1 MALTWPVVLA
11 VLGGAVLHAGWNA
24 LVKSSGDKALDT
36 ALVHFLGAVVALP
49 LLAIVGLPPTVALP
63 FIAASL
69 VIHIGYYIALAG
81 AYKHG
86 ELGLTYPI
94 MRGFAP
100 LLVAL
105 GSSAVLAE
113 APTPLAWAGILGI
126 TLGVA
131 LVGLAHPGETLHH
144 RKALGFAFANALI
157 IAVYTFVDG
166 KGVRETVAAGHTAA
180 AYVMLLFVLDGLP
193 YPALVYFRRDAAGR
207 RAILA
212 YARRR
217 WPLAAL
223 GGAASIGS
231 YCDRAVGDDARTSG
245 QRGGAARDLG
255 AVRRAARGVAAEGEI
270 RHPARPRHAGDRER
284 RDGAAP
290 RMKPPPAHDR
300 ACLRRRARPR
310 LAAVA
315 GDMKDLPSCCG
326 VATGQPGRARRLGSA
341 VFAALRLPCAARV
354 RGPVAQLPPFAS
366 LTVVEQSRR
375 VRARSALRARA
386 PAPVLL
392 GASHARRAPPAAL
405 LAPMQA

>member
-1 MALTWPVVLA
+1 

-24 LVKSSGDKALDT
+24 LVKSSGDKELDT

-49 LLAIVGLPPTVALP
+49 LLLIVGLPPPAALP

-69 VIHIGYYIALAG
+69 FIHIGYYIALAG
-81 AYKHG
+81 AYQHG

-105 GSSAVLAE
+105 GSSAVLGE
-113 APTPLAWAGILGI
+113 APSTMAWAGIVGI

-131 LVGLAHPGETLHH
+131 LVGLAHPGQTLHH
-144 RKALGFAFANALI
+144 GKALAFAFTNALI

-166 KGVRETVAAGHTAA
+166 KGVRETVAVGHSAA

-193 YPALVYFRRDAAGR
+193 YPSLVFFRRDAAGR

-231 YCDRAVGDDARTSG
+231 YAIALWAMTVAPIAS
-245 QRGGAARDLG
+245 
-255 AVRRAARGVAAEGEI
+255 VAAL
-270 RHPARPRHAGDRER
+270 RETSV
-284 RDGAAP
+284 
-290 RMKPPPAHDR
+290 
-300 ACLRRRARPR
+300 L
-310 LAAVA
+310 
-315 GDMKDLPSCCG
+315 
-326 VATGQPGRARRLGSA
+326 
-341 VFAALRLPCAARV
+341 FAALLGVWLLKERFGAQRAA
-354 RGPVAQLPPFAS
+354 G
-366 LTVVEQSRR
+366 TVVI
-375 VRARSALRARA
+375 VGGVMALR
-386 PAPVLL
+386 L
-392 GASHARRAPPAAL
+392 G
-405 LAPMQA
+405 